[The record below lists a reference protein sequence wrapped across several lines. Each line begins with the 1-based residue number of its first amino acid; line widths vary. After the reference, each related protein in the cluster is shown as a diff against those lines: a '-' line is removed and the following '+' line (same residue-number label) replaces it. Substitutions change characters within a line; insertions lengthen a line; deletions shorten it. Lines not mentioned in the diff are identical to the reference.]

1 MLLTELNKKYM
12 KIDVVIATYNRF
24 ENARNLANSL
34 AELSSLTMNI
44 FIIDSTK
51 NQQISSF
58 KNSNIKHVISSYAN
72 QPYQRYLGY
81 LMTSGDV
88 ILYLD
93 DDMKI
98 NNISSLQKA
107 LKLFNEKK
115 IIGINLP
122 FINENAFLSKGQK
135 VYFKIFQNQY

>member
-51 NQQISSF
+51 STNFFFQEF
-58 KNSNIKHVISSYAN
+58 EYKTCNI
-72 QPYQRYLGY
+72 
-81 LMTSGDV
+81 
-88 ILYLD
+88 
-93 DDMKI
+93 
-98 NNISSLQKA
+98 
-107 LKLFNEKK
+107 
-115 IIGINLP
+115 
-122 FINENAFLSKGQK
+122 
-135 VYFKIFQNQY
+135 